1 MSVNHADEENVQ
13 EIETLEREL
22 AHALQPVDPPEGF
35 AERVLARAEQFISVE
50 PAVPVD
56 RKQFQIAG
64 RHSLF
69 QKSRWLSGAI
79 AALLLFGVFFA
90 KQAYTHH
97 QQQKAELAERQF
109 EAGLQITD
117 LALER
122 VREQLQRTDLWLGD
136 HEHFED
142 R

>member
-1 MSVNHADEENVQ
+1 MNRHEEGAQ
-13 EIETLEREL
+13 EFEDLEREL
-22 AHALQPVDPPEGF
+22 ARALQPVEPPEGF
-35 AERVLARAEQFISVE
+35 AERVLARIE
-50 PAVPVD
+50 PAVSID
-56 RKQFQIAG
+56 RKELHSAG
-64 RHSLF
+64 RLSLF
-69 QKSRWLSGAI
+69 QRSRWLGGAI
-79 AALLLFGVFFA
+79 AAALLLGIFFA

-122 VREQLQRTDLWLGD
+122 VREQLRRTDLWLGD